1 MKNYVAK
8 VLVDKVIHD
17 CPVVSWQSDQR
28 IIVLYDGRFR
38 EVAEVDP
45 NYRIEIE
52 MVPPRS
58 GIRPQNNNYAPNYNT
73 RANGITNGNGTVKSS
88 NGLRNHMNKG

>member
-1 MKNYVAK
+1 MKSYVAK

-17 CPVVSWQSDQR
+17 CPVVSWQSDHR

-38 EVAEVDP
+38 DAAEVDP
-45 NYRIEIE
+45 NYRIEVE
-52 MVPPRS
+52 AVPPRS
-58 GIRPQNNNYAPNYNT
+58 GNRPQNNTYTPAYTT
-73 RANGITNGNGTVKSS
+73 RSNGIVNGNSNIKSS